1 MILVTG
7 ATGNTGRAVVAGL
20 VSAGVAVR
28 AMVRRLEQAA
38 TFPAGVEVVVAD
50 MERVETLAAAV
61 HGIQQVLLISSLEA
75 KLPELQR
82 DMALAAQR
90 GGVHRI
96 VKIST
101 EIADP
106 DSDAL
111 IGRWHGQAEKAV
123 ESTGLRYFHLRP
135 CNFMQN
141 LFAFAADIKASD
153 SFSAPL
159 GAARISLVDVGDLAA
174 VAVSVLL
181 NTELHNGSTIVTGDA
196 NPGYEEFAA
205 MLSQRLGKK
214 IRYEAT
220 EPTEA
225 MRRFLAGGMPA
236 WKAQEL
242 ILMYAYLQD
251 PRHTQT
257 NDAVR
262 QFTGRAPRAFAS
274 FVQEYAERLASGDTL
289 HA

>member
-7 ATGNTGRAVVAGL
+7 ATGNTGRAVIAGL
-20 VSAGVAVR
+20 VIKGVAVR
-28 AMVRRLEQAA
+28 AMVRRPEQAT
-38 TFPAGVEVVVAD
+38 TFPAGVEVVIAD
-50 MERVETLAAAV
+50 MERVETLASAV
-61 HGIQQVLLISSLEA
+61 DGIQQMLLISSLEPELA
-75 KLPELQR
+75 KLQGQ
-82 DMALAAQR
+82 MARAAQR
-90 GGVHRI
+90 GGVRRI

-106 DSDAL
+106 TSDAL
-111 IGRWHGQAEKAV
+111 IGRWHGQAEKSV
-123 ESTGLRYFHLRP
+123 EATGLHYFHLRP

-181 NTELHNGSTIVTGDA
+181 NTGLHDGCALVTGDA

-205 MLSQRLGKK
+205 LLSERLGKQ
-214 IRYEAT
+214 IRYVAT
-220 EPTEA
+220 EPAEA
-225 MRRFLAGGMPA
+225 MRRFLASGMPE
-236 WKAQEL
+236 WKAREL
-242 ILMYAYLQD
+242 ILMYDYLQD

-257 NDAVR
+257 NEAVR
-262 QFTGRAPRAFAS
+262 QFTGNAPRPFAA
-274 FVQEYAERLASGDTL
+274 FVQEYAERLASGGAL

>member
-20 VSAGVAVR
+20 TSKGVAVR
-28 AMVRRLEQAA
+28 AMVRRPEQAA
-38 TFPAGVEVVVAD
+38 TFPASVEVVVAD
-50 MERVETLAAAV
+50 MERVETLASAV
-61 HGIQQVLLISSLEA
+61 DGIEQMLLISSLEP
-75 KLPELQR
+75 KLPELQGE
-82 DMALAAQR
+82 MARAAQR
-90 GGVHRI
+90 GGVSRI

-106 DSDAL
+106 VSNAL

-141 LFAFAADIKASD
+141 LFAFAADIKASNH
-153 SFSAPL
+153 FSAPL
-159 GAARISLVDVGDLAA
+159 GTARISLVDVGDLAA
-174 VAVSVLL
+174 VAVAVLVDATL
-181 NTELHNGSTIVTGDA
+181 QSGSAVVTGDA
-196 NPGYEEFAA
+196 SPGYEEFAA
-205 MLSQRLGKK
+205 MLSERLG
-214 IRYEAT
+214 RRVSYEVT
-220 EPTEA
+220 EPAEA
-225 MRRFLAGGMPA
+225 MRRFLASGMPE

-251 PRHTQT
+251 PLHTQT

-262 QFTGRAPRAFAS
+262 QFTGRAPRPFAA
-274 FVQEYAERLASGDTL
+274 FVQEYAERMSSGGLL